1 MTEVALWVL
10 LGAVAVF
17 LLIKVAARDAFLPSL
32 ICLVVIA
39 AAGVVPA
46 TVTDHDVSPLVWGA
60 AIPAVVAGWL
70 LRPLNAV
77 AGPIR
82 GKGAD
87 GGVYHYTDEDRSILR
102 RARLLASWKP
112 LAATALVILCWSFVS
127 PWSALVGAAAV
138 GFALAALAGILS
150 RRLTGLLE
158 VRTG

>member
-1 MTEVALWVL
+1 MSEVALWVL

-17 LLIKVAARDAFLPSL
+17 LLIKVTARDAFLSSL

-39 AAGVVPA
+39 ASGVVPA
-46 TVTDHDVSPLVWGA
+46 TVADQDVSPWVWAA

-87 GGVYHYTDEDRSILR
+87 GGVYHYTDEDRAILR
-102 RARLLASWKP
+102 RARLITSWKP
-112 LAATALVILCWSFVS
+112 LAATGLVILCWSFVA
-127 PWSALVGAAAV
+127 PWSALVGASAV
-138 GFALAALAGILS
+138 GFAVAALTGVLS

-158 VRTG
+158 VRNG